1 MLELVRGGD
10 LRGVLVPL
18 SRCADLCVSPT
29 RLTAKSE
36 RSQVFRAITRAHML
50 VHAVNERVPGGWF
63 EWMRNTSFKADFDA
77 GEAAKSVDT
86 GAATK
91 AAGRRERPPVVAAE
105 TAVAV
110 SAPEAAVATSAPGGG
125 AAKAGDATVWC
136 AAAM

>member
-1 MLELVRGGD
+1 MGGVCVGIGAWRCW
-10 LRGVLVPL
+10 LLIGALVPI
-18 SRCADLCVSPT
+18 SRRANLCVAPA

-63 EWMRNTSFKADFDA
+63 EWMRNTSFKAEFDA

-91 AAGRRERPPVVAAE
+91 AAGSRERPVVAAE
-105 TAVAV
+105 TETAVV
-110 SAPEAAVATSAPGGG
+110 PSTDSV
-125 AAKAGDATVWC
+125 
-136 AAAM
+136 